1 MHSRKTVIN
10 RDTPDFLDFF
20 ALYIRADGNTGIGM
34 GHVMRCLA
42 VAEAAADRDNC
53 AHAGHDCSAET
64 TVGSSEKEADGH
76 SYVLFGTVIVPLY
89 PSPEV

>member
-1 MHSRKTVIN
+1 V
-10 RDTPDFLDFF
+10 
-20 ALYIRADGNTGIGM
+20 
-34 GHVMRCLA
+34 
-42 VAEAAADRDNC
+42 AADRDNC
-53 AHAGHDCSAET
+53 AYAGHDCSAET